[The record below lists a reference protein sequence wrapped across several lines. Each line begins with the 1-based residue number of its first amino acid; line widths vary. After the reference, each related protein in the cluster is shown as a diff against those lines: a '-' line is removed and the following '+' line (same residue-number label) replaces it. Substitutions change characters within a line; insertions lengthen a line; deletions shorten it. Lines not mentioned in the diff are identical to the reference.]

1 MERKAKKGKHTG
13 FYSLGSYI
21 TLWQNWEHTPLSKK
35 CLLGSSTQLEE
46 YCHSALL
53 TKVGLKYQ
61 KPNLICIC
69 PIGLLFLLFL
79 ASSWFHDGGEKT
91 IENVLYCLW
100 DKRVLIS
107 PFPLPAWVLLVTWT
121 FRPSGP
127 TISWLVSPWGG
138 HNLPLAPSHSKRKH
152 LWHLG
157 EVLGWLRA
165 SSQCQGLEYSKCN

>member
-13 FYSLGSYI
+13 FYSLGSYTFMAELRTHS
-21 TLWQNWEHTPLSKK
+21 TLKKMSSWFIYPIRRVLSF
-35 CLLGSSTQLEE
+35 SS
-46 YCHSALL
+46 L

-69 PIGLLFLLFL
+69 PFGLLFLLFL
-79 ASSWFHDGGEKT
+79 ASSWFHDGVEKT
-91 IENVLYCLW
+91 IKMYFASSGIKGFCNHL
-100 DKRVLIS
+100 
-107 PFPLPAWVLLVTWT
+107 FPSQPWVLLVTWT

-138 HNLPLAPSHSKRKH
+138 HSLLLAPSHSKRKH